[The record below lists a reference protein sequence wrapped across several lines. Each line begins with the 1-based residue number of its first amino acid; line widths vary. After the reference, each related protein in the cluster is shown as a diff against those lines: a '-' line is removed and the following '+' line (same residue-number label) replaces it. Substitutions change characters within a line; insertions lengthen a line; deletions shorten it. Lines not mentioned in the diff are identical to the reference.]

1 MKPRIKLLFVLPT
14 LGAGGAERILS
25 FLAKNINKNNFES
38 TLLIIGLE
46 SEAVF
51 SLENTR
57 VKFLNKKRVLFGI
70 PAIITFLL
78 DYKPNIVLSS
88 IGHLNTVFG
97 LLAPFFK
104 KCKFVIREASVISV
118 MNKFSTASSLY
129 KYLSKVAF
137 YNIDAVICQSLD
149 MANDFKQIYGISS
162 RKIAIINNP
171 ITMMYPLKMNDNI
184 DNLTK
189 LITIGRLSKEKG
201 HERLLSK
208 VEFPFQY
215 TIVGTGPE
223 EHLINRKID
232 DLGLNDKITLIP
244 FTDKIGDILG
254 SHDIFLQGSYVEGFP
269 NAILESCVVGTPV
282 VAFDCPGGT
291 REIIEEDINGYL
303 AKNNEDFLKKLT
315 KINNRRWKPEDIR
328 NSVIYKFNKQKILS
342 QYEELLINL

>member
-1 MKPRIKLLFVLPT
+1 
-14 LGAGGAERILS
+14 
-25 FLAKNINKNNFES
+25 
-38 TLLIIGLE
+38 
-46 SEAVF
+46 
-51 SLENTR
+51 
-57 VKFLNKKRVLFGI
+57 
-70 PAIITFLL
+70 
-78 DYKPNIVLSS
+78 
-88 IGHLNTVFG
+88 
-97 LLAPFFK
+97 
-104 KCKFVIREASVISV
+104 
-118 MNKFSTASSLY
+118 
-129 KYLSKVAF
+129 
-137 YNIDAVICQSLD
+137 
-149 MANDFKQIYGISS
+149 
-162 RKIAIINNP
+162 
-171 ITMMYPLKMNDNI
+171 MMYPLKMNDNI

-201 HERLLSK
+201 HERLLDILSK